1 VAAGSG
7 ALATSL
13 RDALAAVLPPS
24 DYVGTDGLDER
35 PDLAGLNLNAVPA
48 VYVECGN
55 MRNPADAAL
64 FSSPE
69 GRVAL
74 ADAIAAGALAFLDR

>member
-1 VAAGSG
+1 
-7 ALATSL
+7 
-13 RDALAAVLPPS
+13 VLPPS
-24 DYVGTDGLDER
+24 DYAGTDGLDER

-55 MRNPADAAL
+55 MRNAADAAL
-64 FSSPE
+64 LSSPA

-74 ADAIAAGALAFLDR
+74 ADEIAAGTLAFLAS